1 LNTSL
6 SLAVVAAQAGT
17 EQIMVVAVAEL
28 VGIALTQQAKQAEAH
43 RAPKQH

>member
-17 EQIMVVAVAEL
+17 EQITVVAVAEL
-28 VGIALTQQAKQAEAH
+28 VGIEPTQQVRQVAAQRVQKPH
-43 RAPKQH
+43 